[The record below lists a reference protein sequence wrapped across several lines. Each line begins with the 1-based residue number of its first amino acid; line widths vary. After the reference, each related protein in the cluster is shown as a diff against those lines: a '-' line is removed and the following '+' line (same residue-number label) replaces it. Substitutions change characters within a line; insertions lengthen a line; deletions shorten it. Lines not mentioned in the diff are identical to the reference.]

1 MSVPRSLQH
10 IGGIGSKSIFSHGPS
25 VAEPPT
31 NLTKSLNRQIDT
43 FKRGLK
49 RGSETLWWF
58 LFSFLSAC
66 FSLTFFFLVVHRR
79 SFLWA
84 WLYSSVLLFC
94 LCSKC
99 TKWSLASLEPF
110 CLPWSH
116 HISVLWALAIETWL
130 TQHPRHKRSWLTQ
143 VYPGKTS

>member
-66 FSLTFFFLVVHRR
+66 FSLTFFFDVHRR

-84 WLYSSVLLFC
+84 WL
-94 LCSKC
+94 
-99 TKWSLASLEPF
+99 
-110 CLPWSH
+110 
-116 HISVLWALAIETWL
+116 
-130 TQHPRHKRSWLTQ
+130 
-143 VYPGKTS
+143 